1 MVSHSLNEVF
11 KTNVLEI
18 VITNYEIRVI
28 FKNNVIIKLH
38 RFNYLTDG
46 SVKEFAINNASSFEL
61 LFELQSEICVGI
73 FADSFKLNIKFES
86 GNSIQVE
93 NQNLVEQAVIC
104 WPKEFYLEWGLPIGS
119 DVMTRYPNDFM
130 YQK

>member
-46 SVKEFAINNASSFEL
+46 SVKEFAINNAKQSFE
-61 LFELQSEICVGI
+61 G
-73 FADSFKLNIKFES
+73 
-86 GNSIQVE
+86 
-93 NQNLVEQAVIC
+93 
-104 WPKEFYLEWGLPIGS
+104 
-119 DVMTRYPNDFM
+119 
-130 YQK
+130 